1 MRFYQRQ
8 DLRTRREQIADG
20 RQHELERDETHVDGG
35 EVGRVRQTRRI
46 ELADIGL
53 LEADDV
59 VAAAQPRVQLAG
71 ADVDRVD
78 PLGAAREQHLGEA
91 AGRCADVEADA
102 AGDVETEMIERGGKL
117 DAAARH
123 IGVLGRGGDDG
134 GGGDFLGGFANRDA
148 VGGHPAGGDRGLRP
162 RAAIEQAARDQQ
174 AIGSFAMGH
183 GCNYTTVMR
192 RACRRPS
199 TPLAPQMSCSRRGL
213 RRQQR
218 SGHDDYQ
225 ASLIT
230 SPRMFWPSASKALAT
245 MPLASRPAL
254 AYMAFGES

>member
-1 MRFYQRQ
+1 MSSHTLLRTASSRTMPFLTPSALGLELRLYQRQ
-8 DLRTRREQIADG
+8 DLRARREQIADG

-53 LEADDV
+53 LDADDV

-91 AGRCADVEADA
+91 AGRGAGVEANA

-123 IGVLGRGGDDG
+123 IGVLGLGGDDG
-134 GGGDFLGGFANRDA
+134 GGGHFLRGFANGDA
-148 VGGHPAGGDRGLRP
+148 VGGHASGGDRGLRP
-162 RAAIEQAARDQQ
+162 RAAVEQAARDQQ

-183 GCNYTTVMR
+183 GCNYTTVM
-192 RACRRPS
+192 AGLVPAIHAFGS
-199 TPLAPQMSCSRRGL
+199 AMSLRRGC
-213 RRQQR
+213 
-218 SGHDDYQ
+218 
-225 ASLIT
+225 
-230 SPRMFWPSASKALAT
+230 
-245 MPLASRPAL
+245 PAQGR
-254 AYMAFGES
+254 A